1 VDHFLRKHIKRIH
14 TNVED
19 IDVANTEETGDANT
33 FNNNEKRIKGK
44 RRITKQRLREAEIT
58 YIQEQIKSSKGD
70 SNCIWKTIRQ
80 CLPSGDS
87 NRPTYTRD
95 ATVVVEE
102 FNDFFTTVGMKSAQL
117 AKDITQKFELPP
129 VIGNLGLD
137 YSTVDDNMFQLRQ
150 VTTDKTGMDLLGGA
164 GGRCSPPPPSHGQ
177 GVQGVQFFMIKQKII
192 RDKMIFSNLSNNM
205 MISEL

>member
-1 VDHFLRKHIKRIH
+1 MTELRFAELLAFVTKRSRDCIYPR
-14 TNVED
+14 TNK
-19 IDVANTEETGDANT
+19 IL
-33 FNNNEKRIKGK
+33 
-44 RRITKQRLREAEIT
+44 RLREAEIA

-117 AKDITQKFELPP
+117 AKDIAHKFELPCTR
-129 VIGNLGLD
+129 
-137 YSTVDDNMFQLRQ
+137 Y
-150 VTTDKTGMDLLGGA
+150 
-164 GGRCSPPPPSHGQ
+164 
-177 GVQGVQFFMIKQKII
+177 
-192 RDKMIFSNLSNNM
+192 
-205 MISEL
+205 